1 MERRTATRGRKGGS
15 GVWRNV
21 GWFKALDG
29 NGIRAGT
36 YFEEEDMWGVL
47 EDSVGPVI
55 GGRKRWVAGWGADKD
70 KG

>member
-70 KG
+70 